1 MSDSS
6 ACHGLVCI
14 QVACDMLEASWMF
27 YETHE
32 HNTCHNWEKLL
43 NKMSHTRIDIDT
55 GSWGLNQR
63 GYSISSPVFSGEVG
77 ARAGGSNTT
86 KSLPKRLSAIWDVWE
101 CRNVS
106 LWNPEYRK
114 ILQLQETRIP
124 LTITIQIHVPQ
135 WSWLESGLYGVESR
149 IRDCVKFP
157 RRWGKI
163 SRQETYYV
171 NTPSEKSGGSQK
183 RFFMALWA
191 SVRPKNERRWA
202 PRAPPL
208 NPPIRY
214 RRSVRKHCP
223 SLV

>member
-6 ACHGLVCI
+6 VCHGLVCI

-32 HNTCHNWEKLL
+32 HNTCYNWEKLL
-43 NKMSHTRIDIDT
+43 NKMSHTRIDIDM
-55 GSWGLNQR
+55 GSCGLNQR

-86 KSLPKRLSAIWDVWE
+86 KSVPKRLSAIWDVWE

-135 WSWLESGLYGVESR
+135 WSRLESGLYGVESR
-149 IRDCVKFP
+149 KQDCVKFP

-171 NTPSEKSGGSQK
+171 NTLSKKTGGLK
-183 RFFMALWA
+183 KGFLWPFGPQFNLKMRGGGPPGPLPWIPLSDRDAACA
-191 SVRPKNERRWA
+191 STV
-202 PRAPPL
+202 L
-208 NPPIRY
+208 
-214 RRSVRKHCP
+214 
-223 SLV
+223 L